1 MLQRHWKLPGVL
13 MQRWSQVRSKEHSS
27 ISGGVKK
34 RGEEVR
40 VGTLLLLVVQA
51 GCCTRILWDA
61 TLGCSRAVSHLLC
74 SKLLAC
80 SICSQSSPP
89 PSPPPPLPPQAQPPD
104 VPNGALGAVP
114 RCCPVHR
121 VCCTGRSCPG
131 VGASTVCAALQGT
144 WLGLGSPACAGEPG
158 PEGLIIISLAS
169 LS

>member
-51 GCCTRILWDA
+51 GCCTRILWDP

-89 PSPPPPLPPQAQPPD
+89 PSPPPPLPPQAQPQMCQT
-104 VPNGALGAVP
+104 VPLVRCPGAARCTGCAARAGPALGSVP
-114 RCCPVHR
+114 APSVQPCRA
-121 VCCTGRSCPG
+121 PG
-131 VGASTVCAALQGT
+131 WGWAAPRAQV
-144 WLGLGSPACAGEPG
+144 SPAQRV
-158 PEGLIIISLAS
+158 
-169 LS
+169 